1 MSSLKTQEEKN
12 NEITIA
18 KQMGWT
24 TIDILKRERESYR
37 RDPLLLV
44 FRGKK
49 KKKKKEEKKK
59 NQSEP
64 EQAFYHFVLLAQL
77 SFLGFISRNVK

>member
-1 MSSLKTQEEKN
+1 
-12 NEITIA
+12 
-18 KQMGWT
+18 
-24 TIDILKRERESYR
+24 
-37 RDPLLLV
+37 LV